1 MKKKISIYLFSS
13 LAMLF
18 AFSTNYIEAQSQ
30 TENKKPIKYKKARAL
45 QTSTAKKMAKVYEAL
60 EIVDEKGEP
69 APDMETV
76 ISVLTELRNN
86 RENLKSYDRSVMW
99 NAWAYVYFSDAKYTQ
114 AMDAYTKLIN
124 EPEVT
129 IGLRVGALLSLA
141 QLNMVEKNY
150 DKGIELILQWMSE
163 VEKVTAQSYSL
174 LGQAYFQTGDY
185 NKSLSAMETAVSMAC
200 LLYTSDAAD
209 DW

>member
-1 MKKKISIYLFSS
+1 
-13 LAMLF
+13 MLF

-45 QTSTAKKMAKVYEAL
+45 QTSTAKKMAKVYEAI

-76 ISVLTELRNN
+76 KSILTELLNN

-114 AMDAYTKLIN
+114 AMDAYTRLIN

-141 QLNMVEKNY
+141 QLNMAQENY
-150 DKGIELILQWMSE
+150 DKGIETNSSVDE
-163 VEKVTAQSYSL
+163 
-174 LGQAYFQTGDY
+174 
-185 NKSLSAMETAVSMAC
+185 
-200 LLYTSDAAD
+200 
-209 DW
+209 